1 MTRLW
6 PYALL
11 LTAAAAATPPRL
23 NLRRGTDAEGR
34 RTATVSLRDV
44 EVFEAAEDEAALAA
58 DIKRVWQ
65 A

>member
-44 EVFEAAEDEAALAA
+44 EVFEASEDEARFEKLP
-58 DIKRVWQ
+58 
-65 A
+65 